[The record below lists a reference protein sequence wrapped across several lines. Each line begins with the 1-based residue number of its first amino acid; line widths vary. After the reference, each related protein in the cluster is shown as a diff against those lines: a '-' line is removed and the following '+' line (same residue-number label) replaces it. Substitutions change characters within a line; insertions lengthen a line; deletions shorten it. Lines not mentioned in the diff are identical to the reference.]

1 MSDEPIVL
9 SRFLTKD
16 GEIRQYPKNLDKR
29 RQLLEWVASQALEP
43 GEVLSEVAL
52 NNRLRPFSADVA
64 VLRRYLVDFG
74 LVERT
79 LSGTEYALVAP

>member
-52 NNRLRPFSADVA
+52 NNRLRPFSADFA